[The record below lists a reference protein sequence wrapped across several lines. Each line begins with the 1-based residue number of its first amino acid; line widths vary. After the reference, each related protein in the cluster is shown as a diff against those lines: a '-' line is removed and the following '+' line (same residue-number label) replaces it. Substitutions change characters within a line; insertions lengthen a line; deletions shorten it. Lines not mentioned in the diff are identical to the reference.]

1 MRKFIIGC
9 VLSVVLGSAAY
20 AACSTTTVIRG
31 DGMPLICT
39 TCCDANNNC
48 NVICV

>member
-1 MRKFIIGC
+1 MRKFIVGLVGVAFTFTVYAGC
-9 VLSVVLGSAAY
+9 
-20 AACSTTTVIRG
+20 TTTTLIMG
-31 DGMPLICT
+31 DGMPKICT

>member
-1 MRKFIIGC
+1 MRKIIVG
-9 VLSVVLGSAAY
+9 VVGLTLAVAAY

>member
-1 MRKFIIGC
+1 MMRKIIFGLIAAA
-9 VLSVVLGSAAY
+9 VATAAY
-20 AACSTTTVIRG
+20 AGCTTTTVIRG